1 MLKAFEHRPSAP
13 VCAVD
18 RWLDSLDQTDGI
30 HLVSEP
36 RPFGLDEAT
45 FDAGLRLDERAEGV
59 GGGLIALLRQ
69 ESCDFTLP
77 ALEIGC
83 GSGTVSI
90 GLARHGSFPRL
101 VFSDPS
107 PAFLAILRR
116 RLADRGVDSTAVRY
130 ALMAAEEIDR
140 LPAEGFGVIAL
151 RSTVH
156 HILDVESFL
165 KGAAAALRPGGIL
178 AFEEPCREA
187 LMLMAA
193 LCRLLP
199 AAAAA
204 EGITPSAKQL
214 EQNDVFCR
222 AIEFYA
228 RRDVDKTLAEDK
240 HLFGIGEMIEM
251 GRRAGFEVQAFP
263 NCSFDFWNQPE
274 EGRRHADD
282 FFSRSFRG
290 YLEHVIG
297 FGPEFGEL
305 WEQTLGKTSAFVDR
319 CALGGTAPH
328 HFATFICHKR

>member
-1 MLKAFEHRPSAP
+1 
-13 VCAVD
+13 
-18 RWLDSLDQTDGI
+18 
-30 HLVSEP
+30 
-36 RPFGLDEAT
+36 
-45 FDAGLRLDERAEGV
+45 
-59 GGGLIALLRQ
+59 
-69 ESCDFTLP
+69 
-77 ALEIGC
+77 
-83 GSGTVSI
+83 
-90 GLARHGSFPRL
+90 
-101 VFSDPS
+101 
-107 PAFLAILRR
+107 
-116 RLADRGVDSTAVRY
+116 
-130 ALMAAEEIDR
+130 
-140 LPAEGFGVIAL
+140 L

-165 KGAAAALRPGGIL
+165 KRAAAALRPGGIL

-204 EGITPSAKQL
+204 KGITPSAKQL

-228 RRDVDKTLAEDK
+228 RRDVDKSSAEDK

-251 GRRAGFEVQAFP
+251 GQRAGFEVRAFP

-282 FFSRSFRG
+282 FFSRCFRG

-305 WEQTLGKTSAFVDR
+305 WEQTLGETSAFVDR

-328 HFATFICHKR
+328 HYATFICHKR